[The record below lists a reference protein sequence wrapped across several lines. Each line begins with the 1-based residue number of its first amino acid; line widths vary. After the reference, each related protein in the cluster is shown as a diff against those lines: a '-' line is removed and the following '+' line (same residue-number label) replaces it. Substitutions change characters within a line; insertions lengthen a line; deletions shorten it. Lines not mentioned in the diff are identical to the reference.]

1 MEEYERVALPKD
13 RLQEAMNLADVKVS
27 QLAKDTGIH
36 RATIYRYLNGE
47 VVPRSDA
54 AHKLARR
61 LGVSEFYLWGFD
73 VPRVRVETQKKNDDL
88 LKVVAQLRTD
98 AEFFDVV
105 QLLASLPTEQYAS
118 VKNIILSLSGK

>member
-13 RLQEAMNLADVKVS
+13 RLQEAMDHAGIKVA

-36 RATIYRYLNGE
+36 RGTIYKYLAGD

-54 AHKLARR
+54 AHKLAVR
-61 LGVSEFYLWGFD
+61 LNVSEYFLWGFD
-73 VPRVRVETQKKNDDL
+73 VPRGRVTTQKKNDDL
-88 LKVVAQLRTD
+88 VKVVAQLRTD

>member
-1 MEEYERVALPKD
+1 MEEFERAALPKD
-13 RLQEAMNLADVKVS
+13 RLQEAMDLAGVKVS

-36 RATIYRYLNGE
+36 RATIYRYLTGE

-54 AHKLARR
+54 AHKLATR

-73 VPRVRVETQKKNDDL
+73 VPRGRATEQKKNDGL
-88 LKVVAQLRTD
+88 VKVVAQLRTD

-105 QLLASLPTEQYAS
+105 QLLADLPAEQYAS
-118 VKNIILSLSGK
+118 VKNIILSLSSK